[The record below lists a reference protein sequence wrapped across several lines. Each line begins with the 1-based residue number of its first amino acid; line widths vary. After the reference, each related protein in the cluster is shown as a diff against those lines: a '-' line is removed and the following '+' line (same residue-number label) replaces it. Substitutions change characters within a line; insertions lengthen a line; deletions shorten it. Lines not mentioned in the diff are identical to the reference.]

1 MQLLK
6 IINRTDTVK
15 LIQFDVAIN
24 IVILFSVIVNTL

>member
-6 IINRTDTVK
+6 IINRTDTAK